1 MVEETSKGIKTTA
14 EIFVAYFRNS
24 SIHLCFL
31 PPRKLRAS
39 FSKVYIVLLAEL
51 L

>member
-31 PPRKLRAS
+31 PPRKRAS